1 LAPEIEPDELLVL
14 LGEPQL
20 YVTEFGRANCF
31 IGSPGLVLSFKRGG
45 APSFD
50 TPNIKEKLVNTI
62 MQRMVDLKSHMLV
75 LLRQFSSPVVLRC
88 WTGSALVA
96 HNDFAGVFKISALT
110 GGQSSTL
117 E

>member
-1 LAPEIEPDELLVL
+1 MNCLYFSASRNYMSPSLAVRIVSSGPLVS
-14 LGEPQL
+14 
-20 YVTEFGRANCF
+20 FSR
-31 IGSPGLVLSFKRGG
+31 LSGG